1 MPLYRS
7 PSLLQQ
13 LKCISLIHEIPFLQL
28 VYHLY
33 ACRDDLRLVLNLR
46 LKLLASVKA
55 QFGRVK
61 AGRALKAFA
70 EHKCPIIPIFISF
83 YTLLP
88 SSSLRSP
95 FYFIKPLQLILLL
108 IPSSPPIYSSLNLMT
123 NSTPNSL
130 LFSTQN
136 ILRLPIHYPLGS
148 KGRAVPRVVCCAIP
162 IARAAGK
169 VLVVTSRKQ
178 PNNWLCK

>member
-1 MPLYRS
+1 M
-7 PSLLQQ
+7 Q
-13 LKCISLIHEIPFLQL
+13 LS
-28 VYHLY
+28 
-33 ACRDDLRLVLNLR
+33 
-46 LKLLASVKA
+46 
-55 QFGRVK
+55 
-61 AGRALKAFA
+61 
-70 EHKCPIIPIFISF
+70 
-83 YTLLP
+83 
-88 SSSLRSP
+88 
-95 FYFIKPLQLILLL
+95 
-108 IPSSPPIYSSLNLMT
+108 

-178 PNNWLCK
+178 PNNWLCKSPPFYYITLYLILSSLHAVPKGGWEPSDVELESAASREALEEGPNLYHFSSSHFLTMVYPFSSHSTTISLNSWCTRYHYTICGHNINTFNHGTFL

>member
-1 MPLYRS
+1 MSDHPHFHFFLYLPHFQS
-7 PSLLQQ
+7 FTFTHLHYKTTAAYPVATSL
-13 LKCISLIHEIPFLQL
+13 IPFL
-28 VYHLY
+28 
-33 ACRDDLRLVLNLR
+33 
-46 LKLLASVKA
+46 
-55 QFGRVK
+55 
-61 AGRALKAFA
+61 
-70 EHKCPIIPIFISF
+70 P
-83 YTLLP
+83 P
-88 SSSLRSP
+88 S
-95 FYFIKPLQLILLL
+95 
-108 IPSSPPIYSSLNLMT
+108 NLMQLS

-178 PNNWLCK
+178 PNNWLCKLPLSLHHIVSEASFFPSSST